1 MTRQQREERQNAIY
15 GEHHEAAGFPDDY
28 SSLTNIIN
36 LHGKDIRFRRAAE
49 YYNTAKDYA
58 RRRNLVLGPEDE
70 DIDHDGEN
78 DVVLYDYNNRPVIIN
93 GYELVPSERPY
104 RRAYLENYPTK
115 VNKAEIGGY
124 TGFKRTFYDDTDKV
138 AWMNQLHSKFARIKP
153 PRQRIAGPPSLY
165 KRFSDDVR
173 VPVTSYINELTAG
186 KTHAKT
192 LVSPFQVTS
201 LLYLHA
207 VLRNLWVDPA
217 NVTIK
222 NEICNK
228 YDDPTQLDTTR
239 LRYEAF
245 KKYIAKNRTTMLA
258 HYERLNTTIAA
269 DATNHENI
277 QYALGAFN
285 ADMIGS
291 LPTDAEIDNAKRTHN
306 YEFLHGVK
314 VAKAHCAEQVEASM
328 ASTRTQMLNFI
339 FSEVNEPDVRDNDY
353 YIQRLHS
360 AMTSLLGM
368 AREDQISVLR
378 NLIRLNRQ
386 MFIDLGDY
394 MDGITTEENRPVVNQ
409 ILTYMHRLRMQY

>member
-49 YYNTAKDYA
+49 YYDTAKDYA

-104 RRAYLENYPTK
+104 RRKYIQDFPTK
-115 VNKAEIGGY
+115 IAKAEIDGY
-124 TGFKRTFYDDTDKV
+124 PGFKRSFYDNGDNV
-138 AWMNQLHSKFARIKP
+138 AWMNTLPSKYARIKP

-173 VPVTSYINELTAG
+173 EAITSYINELTAG

-192 LVSPFQVTS
+192 LISPFQVIS
-201 LLYLHA
+201 LLYLHC
-207 VLRNLWVDPA
+207 VIRTLWYDSA
-217 NVTIK
+217 LEATRT
-222 NEICNK
+222 EICER
-228 YDDPTQLDTTR
+228 YDDLSQLGTTR

-245 KKYIAKNRTTMLA
+245 KKYIAKNRTTMDA
-258 HYERLNTTIAA
+258 HYERLNTTIES
-269 DATNHENI
+269 DATNRENI
-277 QYALGAFN
+277 QLALGAFN

-291 LPTDAEIDNAKRTHN
+291 LPEDAEIDNAKRTHN
-306 YEFLHGVK
+306 YDFLHEVK
-314 VAKAHCAEQVEASM
+314 VAKARCAEQVEASM
-328 ASTRTQMLNFI
+328 ESNRTLLLNTI
-339 FSEVNEPDVRDNDY
+339 FSDTSESDVTESSY
-353 YIQRLHS
+353 YTTRLQNT
-360 AMTSLLGM
+360 MDSLLRM
-368 AREDQISVLR
+368 ERNEQISLLR
-378 NLIRLNRQ
+378 HIIRLNRK
-386 MFIDLGDY
+386 MFSDLGFYLNNHKTDANAAAIDQLQEY
-394 MDGITTEENRPVVNQ
+394 MG
-409 ILTYMHRLRMQY
+409 RLWMQY